1 MIAINCDKPILLVE
15 DSPVDID
22 LTLRAFKKNNLK
34 NKIEVAR
41 DGEEALTWI
50 QKWDNGE
57 PTPIVILLDLNLPR
71 YNGLEV
77 LTELKSHSEYRTIPV
92 IILTTSADSKDIE
105 TAYKLGA
112 NSYIVKPVELDKFIE
127 VAAQIDLYWRV
138 YNKIGSKACK

>member
-1 MIAINCDKPILLVE
+1 MKIKNCEKPILLVE
-15 DSPVDID
+15 DNPIDVD
-22 LTLRAFKKNNLK
+22 LTIRAFKKNNLGNEIK
-34 NKIEVAR
+34 VAR
-41 DGEEALTWI
+41 DGEEALNWI
-50 QKWDNGE
+50 QKWDEGE

-77 LTELKSHSEYRTIPV
+77 LKELKSHELYKTIPV
-92 IILTTSADSKDIE
+92 IILTTSAESKDIE

-138 YNKIGSKACK
+138 YNELSS

>member
-1 MIAINCDKPILLVE
+1 MKANNNDHPILLVE

-22 LTLRAFKKNNLK
+22 LTLRAFSKNNLK

-41 DGEEALTWI
+41 DGEEAIAWI
-50 QKWDNGE
+50 KKWDQGE
-57 PTPIVILLDLNLPR
+57 PIPIVILLDLNLPR

-77 LTELKSHSEYRTIPV
+77 LKELKSHKIYRTIPV
-92 IILTTSADSKDIE
+92 IILTTSSESKDIK

-112 NSYIVKPVELDKFIE
+112 NSYIVKPVELSKFIE

-138 YNKIGSKACK
+138 YNENLL